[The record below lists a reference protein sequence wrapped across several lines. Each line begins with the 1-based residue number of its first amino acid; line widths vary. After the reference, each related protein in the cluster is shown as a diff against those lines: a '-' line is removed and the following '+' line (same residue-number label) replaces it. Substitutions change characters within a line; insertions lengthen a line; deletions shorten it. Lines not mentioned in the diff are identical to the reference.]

1 MSSNSP
7 NSHNILV
14 AEYTL
19 GLLDLHD
26 MAKAHQLLSSDDRA
40 VEMALDWENSLLEL
54 TDLLPPVDPSP
65 LLLQRIQSTLG
76 HDTMPS
82 PSSLYRQPSSMRSR
96 DEAASAQPASVSS
109 APPPSSA
116 STASSGSNTTAPVSA
131 APGLSAAVTP
141 LPPQRPAAPHSTP
154 ASPGASAPAG
164 ASAAQVTPINSRQPR
179 PAAAVHGGDIKGT
192 PQPAGPSVL
201 ASISPR
207 TPALP
212 TTQST
217 PLPRAEHTL
226 GDPDL
231 LEAQNRPQKASGAPG
246 ATQASQSA
254 TPMAGRQAATQP
266 AADTNPVKNRQAP
279 ATAGPPPGKQ
289 IWLWRAATVVFAG
302 IALALAIVPGKPVEP
317 PVTIVKVAPTRA
329 AILQAPGQ
337 SSTPA
342 WIVTFDPQGN
352 VLMSPEVRSD
362 IPGDASVQLWTYNE
376 TLRQPRSLGLVDP
389 NKPITI
395 PASLMGELGSEQ
407 YFEMTLEPQG
417 GSANG
422 SPSGPVLFIGRV
434 VVFGAAPTTDPGA
447 SLENGQPAT
456 S

>member
-1 MSSNSP
+1 M
-7 NSHNILV
+7 
-14 AEYTL
+14 
-19 GLLDLHD
+19 
-26 MAKAHQLLSSDDRA
+26 
-40 VEMALDWENSLLEL
+40 
-54 TDLLPPVDPSP
+54 
-65 LLLQRIQSTLG
+65 
-76 HDTMPS
+76 
-82 PSSLYRQPSSMRSR
+82 
-96 DEAASAQPASVSS
+96 
-109 APPPSSA
+109 
-116 STASSGSNTTAPVSA
+116 
-131 APGLSAAVTP
+131 
-141 LPPQRPAAPHSTP
+141 
-154 ASPGASAPAG
+154 
-164 ASAAQVTPINSRQPR
+164 
-179 PAAAVHGGDIKGT
+179 
-192 PQPAGPSVL
+192 
-201 ASISPR
+201 
-207 TPALP
+207 
-212 TTQST
+212 
-217 PLPRAEHTL
+217 
-226 GDPDL
+226 
-231 LEAQNRPQKASGAPG
+231 
-246 ATQASQSA
+246 
-254 TPMAGRQAATQP
+254 
-266 AADTNPVKNRQAP
+266 
-279 ATAGPPPGKQ
+279 
-289 IWLWRAATVVFAG
+289 FAG

>member
-1 MSSNSP
+1 MSSTSP

-65 LLLQRIQSTLG
+65 LLLQRIQATLG

-96 DEAASAQPASVSS
+96 DETAPASSASS
-109 APPPSSA
+109 APPPSAA
-116 STASSGSNTTAPVSA
+116 STAPAREHTTGPAQASPVL
-131 APGLSAAVTP
+131 PAAVTP
-141 LPPQRPAAPHSTP
+141 LPQPRPAAPPASPAAPSASTP
-154 ASPGASAPAG
+154 ANTPT
-164 ASAAQVTPINSRQPR
+164 AQVTPISSRQPK
-179 PAAAVHGGDIKGT
+179 AAANGGDTQGE
-192 PQPAGPSVL
+192 QASGPSIL

-207 TPALP
+207 APAAP
-212 TTQST
+212 PAQAT
-217 PLPRAEHTL
+217 PLRRAEHTL
-226 GDPDL
+226 GDPEL
-231 LEAQNRPQKASGAPG
+231 SQAQSRQRETSGAQQ
-246 ATQASQSA
+246 ATQTSQASHGPA
-254 TPMAGRQAATQP
+254 AGQTAASQP
-266 AADTNPVKNRQAP
+266 AAETAP
-279 ATAGPPPGKQ
+279 ARNTRTSAADGPPPAKQ
-289 IWLWRAATVVFAG
+289 LWLWRAATVVFAG
-302 IALALAIVPGKPVEP
+302 IALALAVIPGKPVEP
-317 PVTIVKVAPTRA
+317 PITIVKVAPTRA

-352 VLMSPEVRSD
+352 VLMAPEVRSD
-362 IPGDASVQLWTYNE
+362 NPADASVQLWTYTE
-376 TLRQPRSLGLVDP
+376 PLRQPRSLGLVDP

-395 PASLMGELGSEQ
+395 PASLMGEIGSEQ

-422 SPSGPVLFIGRV
+422 SPSGPVLFIGQV
-434 VVFGAAPTTDPGA
+434 VVFGAASQTDPNS
-447 SLENGQPAT
+447 SLGSAQPAN